1 MPITLDIAEKNLEK
15 WLEAENALSHIG
27 SYNIGERSLTYRNLK
42 EVREAID
49 YWQAKVNSL
58 SRGSSLK
65 IHRAIPHR

>member
-1 MPITLDIAEKNLEK
+1 MSITLDIAKKNLEK

-27 SYNIGERSLTYRNLK
+27 SYNIGERTLTYRNLK

-49 YWQAKVNSL
+49 YWQAKVNSI